1 MNVVSGTHLCC
12 KHKARQRRQG
22 PAAIRVPR
30 QLRQLIRRPFRLLK
44 GRAASA
50 VMAVAARVMLAAN
63 SHPQGMQ
70 DVLARKHMVRRAAFQ
85 LLGNCRQQQDINVA
99 GPAVEGAGKQARGL
113 DQ

>member
-1 MNVVSGTHLCC
+1 MNIVSGTHLCC
-12 KHKARQRRQG
+12 QHKTRQRRQG
-22 PAAIRVPR
+22 PAATRVPR
-30 QLRQLIRRPFRLLK
+30 QLRQLIRHPFRLLK
-44 GRAASA
+44 SRAAST

-70 DVLARKHMVRRAAFQ
+70 GVLASKHMVRRAAFQ

-99 GPAVEGAGKQARGL
+99 GPAFRWAGKQARGL